1 MLGDHPF
8 DYTSDSSL
16 GIVHIA
22 YISTTRF
29 VNIHHVFSV
38 IANDR
43 DLESILTLQ
52 PVSPVLEGQSVVNP
66 LRVTL
71 WTPQMRVTATLRSS
85 FFRSSGSSD
94 ERVSNSGPAHS
105 HHKGK
110 LFSDEAN
117 PEEHSPCRSD
127 DELSPKSMSAVIQT
141 KQTLI
146 LVDRMMS
153 CLQNR
158 CRQLSRRSKPW
169 YLSIGW
175 WTVSKI
181 MHYIRYAYAPLEIND
196 ADGGSTDT
204 PTLNMQMCGR
214 SSCVPKNMS

>member
-16 GIVHIA
+16 GIVHTA

-71 WTPQMRVTATLRSS
+71 NSP
-85 FFRSSGSSD
+85 D
-94 ERVSNSGPAHS
+94 EG
-105 HHKGK
+105 
-110 LFSDEAN
+110 D
-117 PEEHSPCRSD
+117 
-127 DELSPKSMSAVIQT
+127 I
-141 KQTLI
+141 
-146 LVDRMMS
+146 
-153 CLQNR
+153 
-158 CRQLSRRSKPW
+158 
-169 YLSIGW
+169 
-175 WTVSKI
+175 
-181 MHYIRYAYAPLEIND
+181 D
-196 ADGGSTDT
+196 A
-204 PTLNMQMCGR
+204 
-214 SSCVPKNMS
+214 

>member
-8 DYTSDSSL
+8 DYISDSSL

-38 IANDR
+38 ANDR

-52 PVSPVLEGQSVVNP
+52 SVSPVLEGQSIVNP

-71 WTPQMRVTATLRSS
+71 WTPQMRVTATLRSY

-94 ERVSNSGPAHS
+94 DRVSNSGPAHS
-105 HHKGK
+105 HLRGK
-110 LFSDEAN
+110 LFSYEAN

-146 LVDRMMS
+146 LVDRMMN
-153 CLQNR
+153 CLQNHALHQVCIR
-158 CRQLSRRSKPW
+158 ASGNKWCRRW
-169 YLSIGW
+169 FN
-175 WTVSKI
+175 
-181 MHYIRYAYAPLEIND
+181 RYADAEYANVRKVLVRAKEYVLTHVWQVFHM
-196 ADGGSTDT
+196 GT
-204 PTLNMQMCGR
+204 
-214 SSCVPKNMS
+214 

>member
-38 IANDR
+38 ANDR

-52 PVSPVLEGQSVVNP
+52 SVSPVLEGQSVVNP

-71 WTPQMRVTATLRSS
+71 WTLQMRVTATLRSY

-105 HHKGK
+105 HHKRK

-146 LVDRMMS
+146 LVDRMMN
-153 CLQNR
+153 CLQNHALHQVCIR
-158 CRQLSRRSKPW
+158 ASGNKWCRRW
-169 YLSIGW
+169 FN
-175 WTVSKI
+175 
-181 MHYIRYAYAPLEIND
+181 RYADAEYANVRKVLVRAKEYVLTHVWQVFHM
-196 ADGGSTDT
+196 GT
-204 PTLNMQMCGR
+204 
-214 SSCVPKNMS
+214 

>member
-29 VNIHHVFSV
+29 VNIHHSV
-38 IANDR
+38 ANDR

-52 PVSPVLEGQSVVNP
+52 SVSPVLEGQSVVNP
-66 LRVTL
+66 CVLL
-71 WTPQMRVTATLRSS
+71 WTPQMRVTSTLRSY

-94 ERVSNSGPAHS
+94 DRVSNAGPAHS
-105 HHKGK
+105 HPRGK
-110 LFSDEAN
+110 LFSYEAN

-196 ADGGSTDT
+196 ADGGPTDT

-214 SSCVPKNMS
+214 SSCVPKSMS

>member
-29 VNIHHVFSV
+29 VNIHHSV
-38 IANDR
+38 ANDR

-52 PVSPVLEGQSVVNP
+52 SVSPVLEGQSVVNP

-85 FFRSSGSSD
+85 FFRSSDSLD
-94 ERVSNSGPAHS
+94 ERVSNAGIAHS
-105 HHKGK
+105 HPKGK

-146 LVDRMMS
+146 LVDRMMN
-153 CLQNR
+153 CLQNHALHQVCIR
-158 CRQLSRRSKPW
+158 ASGNKWCRRWSN
-169 YLSIGW
+169 
-175 WTVSKI
+175 
-181 MHYIRYAYAPLEIND
+181 RYADAEYANVRKVLVRAKEYVLTHVWQVFHM
-196 ADGGSTDT
+196 GT
-204 PTLNMQMCGR
+204 
-214 SSCVPKNMS
+214 